1 MAKQIVLLRGV
12 NVGAK
17 GQRIA
22 MADLRDFALQLG
34 FTDART
40 LLQSGNLVMTGDKP
54 AGTALESLLE
64 TEASSRLGLTIDFLV
79 RTPQAWR
86 AAIEQNPYPEAA
98 KDDPS
103 HLLVFF
109 LKTEPAP
116 AAVEALR
123 ASIKGRETLHV
134 VGAQA
139 YVVYPD
145 GIGESKLTTVAAER
159 GLGVRG
165 TGRNW
170 NTVQKLA
177 ALADA

>member
-22 MADLRDFALQLG
+22 MANLRAFALRLG
-34 FTDART
+34 FTEAQT
-40 LLQSGNLVMTGDKP
+40 LLQSGNLVVTGDK
-54 AGTALESLLE
+54 ASGAALETLLE
-64 TEASSRLGLTIDFLV
+64 NEASSRLGLTIDFLV
-79 RTPQAWR
+79 RTPKAWR
-86 AAIEQNPYPEAA
+86 AMIEQNPYPEAA

-109 LKTEPAP
+109 LKAAP
-116 AAVEALR
+116 TPDAVENLR
-123 ASIKGRETLHV
+123 ASIKGCETLQV
-134 VGAQA
+134 VGAHA
-139 YVVYPD
+139 YVAYPD
-145 GIGESKLTTVAAER
+145 GIGESKLTNVVIQR
-159 GLGVRG
+159 GLGARG

-177 ALADA
+177 ALAGA